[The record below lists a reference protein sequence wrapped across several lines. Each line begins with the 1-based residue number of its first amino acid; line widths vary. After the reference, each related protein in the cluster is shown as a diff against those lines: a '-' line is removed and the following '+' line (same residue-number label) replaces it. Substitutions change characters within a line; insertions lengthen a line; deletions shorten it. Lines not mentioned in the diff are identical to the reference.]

1 MKGGVAS
8 QDSRKCG
15 LIFGRVVD
23 DKRVMAR
30 ALRVLVPGAW
40 YHVVNRGIERRLIF
54 HGEAYYRR
62 FEELL
67 GLMVQQFGVPI
78 HSYVLMPNHYHLQL
92 ETPRGNLS
100 EAIHWLN
107 VSYAVWL
114 NRKKGRVGPLFQGR
128 FKAMLHDPDENGFK
142 IQEYIHLNPV
152 RVKRFGSSRSD
163 GSKEPS
169 TQQIEGMLKELKE
182 YRWSSFCAYAGLVA
196 QPSWLHIEETLGE
209 LPGRTLS
216 TKQDRYREHFAEMI
230 GAGDFGT
237 GWKETL
243 ATELALGSEGFV
255 RRVRRLVK
263 GDRTEQKALR
273 QLESVPVSWPG
284 ITEAVARVWRE
295 PWETVSQRH
304 GDPAREVAMLIGRRY
319 GGMSLRQIGEAI
331 GELSY
336 PAVSDAVRR
345 TTVRLAKDRSL
356 RKRLKQVL
364 HYLNL

>member
-1 MKGGVAS
+1 
-8 QDSRKCG
+8 
-15 LIFGRVVD
+15 
-23 DKRVMAR
+23 MAR

-40 YHVVNRGIERRLIF
+40 YHVVNRGIDRRLIF
-54 HGEAYYRR
+54 YGEAYYKK

-67 GLMVQQFGVPI
+67 GLLVQQFGVGI

-92 ETPRGNLS
+92 ETPRENLS
-100 EAIHWLN
+100 EAIRWLN

-114 NRKKGRVGPLFQGR
+114 NRRRGRVGPLFQGR
-128 FKAMLHDPDENGFK
+128 FKAMLHEPDESGFK

-163 GSKEPS
+163 GSEGPS
-169 TQQIEGMLKELKE
+169 AQQILGMLKELKE

-196 QPSWLHIEETLGE
+196 RPRWLQIEETLSE
-209 LPGRTLS
+209 LPGRTLRV
-216 TKQDRYREHFAEMI
+216 KQRHYREHFAEMI
-230 GAGDFGT
+230 GAGDFGS

-255 RRVRRLVK
+255 KSVRRLIR
-263 GDRTEQKALR
+263 GDRNEQKPVR
-273 QLESVPVSWPG
+273 QLERVPISWQR
-284 ITEAVARVWRE
+284 ITEAVAKVWRE
-295 PWETVSQRH
+295 PWESASRRH

-319 GGMSLRQIGEAI
+319 AGMSLRQIGEAV

-345 TTVRLAKDRSL
+345 TTGRLAKDQSL
-356 RKRLKQVL
+356 QKRLKRVL

>member
-1 MKGGVAS
+1 
-8 QDSRKCG
+8 
-15 LIFGRVVD
+15 
-23 DKRVMAR
+23 MAR

-54 HGEAYYRR
+54 YGEAYYQK

-67 GLMVQQFGVPI
+67 GLLVQQFGVRI

-100 EAIHWLN
+100 EAIRWLN

-114 NRKKGRVGPLFQGR
+114 NRKRGRVGPLFQGR
-128 FKAMLHDPDENGFK
+128 FKAMLHDPDESGFK
-142 IQEYIHLNPV
+142 VHTYIHLNPV

-163 GSKEPS
+163 GSEEPS
-169 TQQIEGMLKELKE
+169 AQQSEGMLKELKE
-182 YRWSSFCAYAGLVA
+182 YRWSSFCVYAGLA
-196 QPSWLHIEETLGE
+196 ARPRWLHIEEALGE
-209 LPGRTLS
+209 LPGRTLRA
-216 TKQDRYREHFAEMI
+216 KQVRYREHFAEMI

-243 ATELALGSEGFV
+243 ATELVLGSEDFV
-255 RRVRRLVK
+255 KRVRRLIK
-263 GDRTEQKALR
+263 GDRTEQKPLR
-273 QLESVPVSWPG
+273 QLESVPIGWQV
-284 ITEAVARVWRE
+284 ITQAVARVWRE
-295 PWETVSQRH
+295 PWERASRRH

-319 GGMSLRQIGEAI
+319 AGMSLRQIGEAI
-331 GELSY
+331 GDLSY

-345 TTVRLAKDRSL
+345 TTARLEKDRPL
-356 RKRLKQVL
+356 QKRLKQVL